1 MGLVDDPVL
10 LLGPGA
16 LLHLGVQV
24 VVPALPALLADAA
37 LEVLGD
43 HRPAL
48 RPVLMDQV
56 DHLGTGE
63 EKRDY
68 GQSGNAGQSANLA
81 TLTLLI
87 EEENVLV
94 L

>member
-1 MGLVDDPVL
+1 
-10 LLGPGA
+10 
-16 LLHLGVQV
+16 
-24 VVPALPALLADAA
+24 
-37 LEVLGD
+37 VLGD

-56 DHLGTGE
+56 DHLGTGDRQ

-94 L
+94 LS